1 MLVLSFILNDLPLLV
16 CAVARPHFY
25 LEKGVFIVCIIGG
38 NLLLN
43 LSPSEWFSYTKSGQ
57 LKRLSAKHY
66 FFG

>member
-1 MLVLSFILNDLPLLV
+1 MTSLCLFVQLPD
-16 CAVARPHFY
+16 RTSI
-25 LEKGVFIVCIIGG
+25 LEKGVFIVCIIGR